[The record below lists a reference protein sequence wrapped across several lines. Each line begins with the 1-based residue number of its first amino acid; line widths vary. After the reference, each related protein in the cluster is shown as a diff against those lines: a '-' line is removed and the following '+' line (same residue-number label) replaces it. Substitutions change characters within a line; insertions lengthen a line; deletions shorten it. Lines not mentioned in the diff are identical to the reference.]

1 MYDTGGQERF
11 NAINESYYRRADAIL
26 LIYDI
31 TQRNSFD
38 TIKEYY
44 CPKIKDLCKENIP
57 IILLGNKA
65 DLEDKRE
72 VTIDEGAG
80 LALERNLKFKET
92 SCLKNE
98 NVADAFEALIELWN
112 FENHKKKKKENKEK
126 EKEKGKK
133 KGKEK
138 EKKKERKNS
147 EDFSKSSLNFDKEN
161 DDKEETDNKMRSSL
175 CLNYLYDN
183 KEDFNLEK
191 EDNDNKND
199 FENEKEQRFTLRPSD
214 NLESNKDSNI
224 KKKKKNKCI
233 NS

>member
-11 NAINESYYRRADAIL
+11 NAINESYYRKADAIL

-31 TQRNSFD
+31 TQRNSFA

-44 CPKIKDLCKENIP
+44 CPKIKDLCKVDIP

-112 FENHKKKKKENKEK
+112 FENHKKKKEKKKEKGKGKKKEK
-126 EKEKGKK
+126 EKEKKI
-133 KGKEK
+133 
-138 EKKKERKNS
+138 ERKNT
-147 EDFSKSSLNFDKEN
+147 EDFSKSSIKFVKEN

-175 CLNYLYDN
+175 CLNYLYTN

-199 FENEKEQRFTLRPSD
+199 FENEDGQRFALRPSD
-214 NLESNKDSNI
+214 NLEPNKDSKQ
-224 KKKKKNKCI
+224 KKKKKKKCI
-233 NS
+233 NA